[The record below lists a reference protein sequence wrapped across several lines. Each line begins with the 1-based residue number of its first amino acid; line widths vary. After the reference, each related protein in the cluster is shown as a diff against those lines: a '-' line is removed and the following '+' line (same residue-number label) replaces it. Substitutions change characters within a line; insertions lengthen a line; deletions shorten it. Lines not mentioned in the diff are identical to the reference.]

1 MSIEYQREIL
11 NKIKHKE
18 PLNRNELYDVIFQ
31 YGIYTKEGSDSRWY
45 RYMSTISKLDDTYVV
60 TNWKHGLTDH
70 QENEYDEDPIIVTK
84 VKTEEVKMY
93 THTIYLDNATTLVIT
108 DHNSEFM
115 KE

>member
-1 MSIEYQREIL
+1 MSIEYQKEIL
-11 NKIKHKE
+11 AKIKRKE
-18 PLNRNELYDVIFQ
+18 PLSQNELEDVIFK
-31 YGIYTKEGSDSRWY
+31 YNVYTDEGGDSRWY

-60 TNWKHGLTDH
+60 TNWKHGLTEY
-70 QENEYDEDPIIVTK
+70 QENEYDEEPIIVTK
-84 VKTEEVKMY
+84 IKTEEIKMY